1 MTTTLITP
9 NSVQMNP
16 SEVNPHVQ
24 TTQIMTV
31 AKATGAF
38 QKAEEKA
45 KSDSVNISKE
55 ALRMSNKLQDVD
67 DEPKEDSTP
76 EPEDDLQEKV

>member
-16 SEVNPHVQ
+16 ADVNPHAQ
-24 TTQIMTV
+24 TAQIMTV

-55 ALRMSNKLQDVD
+55 ALRMAKKSQDID
-67 DEPKEDSTP
+67 DEPKEDSEP
-76 EPEDDLQEKV
+76 EPEADLQEKV

>member
-1 MTTTLITP
+1 MTTTLFTP

-16 SEVNPHVQ
+16 ADVNPHAQ
-24 TTQIMTV
+24 TAQIMTV
-31 AKATGAF
+31 AKAANAF

-55 ALRMSNKLQDVD
+55 ALRMSSESKDVD
-67 DEPKEDSTP
+67 DKPKKDSETGP
-76 EPEDDLQEKV
+76 EEDLQEKV